1 VSNTRRLR
9 AVTAVVSLSLS
20 LALAGSFAQA
30 YAAPAATGGKA
41 TGAGPTSAV
50 PGNATPSGDSADVT
64 LDAWGDGSGYH
75 LDVGRGSANLGWRE
89 VAVLKPAGLDE
100 SGWTGYQ
107 CVSGDGRFAAV
118 AVAPLAVMNLQ
129 SARDRGGF
137 AYSVNLS
144 TGKVVAI
151 ASGVA
156 LKYFSPGCGIA
167 DQAAFTVSLGSNEER
182 TEVISASLATGAV
195 TQSVTVAGQVTSTV
209 PTAAGLVGAM
219 GSHLVRLPAGST
231 GEPTLLAPTGGDV
244 YDLHPTADGGVSFLN
259 ATANSGTATAGHEK
273 GGKLTRLA
281 TGPLT
286 RLQLFGG
293 RAGHT
298 VLSGSISSDPA
309 ANAAAADKVVLD
321 AGLAGGAST
330 ASLDG
335 TVLLGD
341 PPGQHTDP
349 QVLLTS
355 TRTLSSGSRPTS
367 TVRPVVATAGYHP
380 PGVLS
385 QPAEPRQ
392 QVKLQPRGDTAYVPP
407 KSATPKSATP
417 QAGVPGTATPGV
429 VTPNI
434 AQTPTCAVPRLD
446 QNKQVMQPSPAQV
459 NWAAQ
464 LAEQGLLTAANG
476 YSRPA
481 GWDNLG
487 LVAYAP
493 SDDFAPIPLSHP
505 SGSTTSLVPRSVYE
519 AIMAQESNFSQA
531 SWHAPKGMAGDPLIA
546 DYYGAGGDIVSINY
560 AGADCGYGI
569 GQVTAG
575 MRTGDTQFSAHG
587 QIKIAVDYQE
597 NMAAGLQILES
608 TWNQLYAAGIT
619 ANGGDPKY
627 LENWYFAIWAYNSG
641 IQPNAANGNTT
652 GCTPG
657 PSCTGPDG
665 TWGMGWSNNPE
676 NPDYPPSRLPYLQAT
691 YADAAHPSSW
701 PYQERVLGWM
711 ASPIQRYNAAAYSP
725 PTYHGVSWVQP
736 APFTT
741 MCSIS
746 ANHCDPNT
754 LNSSQPD
761 AGHCQLDD
769 YECWWHAPV
778 TWISTCSTTCT
789 TSSYEVSGGSEP
801 SNPSPNPPTCGIDNS
816 VVASN
821 AIIVDDQS
829 SPPTNLQ
836 GCGNNYTS
844 NGTFSMHYGTNSN
857 GDPIGA
863 IDVHQLGAGLGGHI
877 LFTHTEDGSNANL
890 INTGTWTPNLPSL
903 QYYKIKLHLP
913 ALGADATNVIYTVNP
928 GGGASPWKIRVNQA
942 WNTETWVTI
951 GTFAMQNGG
960 TVVLDN
966 RSTSIPGSGSKYS
979 DYDVG
984 FDGIAF
990 IPEGGTPGTPIGGPP
1005 GVQDEPKGS
1014 NPAWV
1019 QCGCGKRTA
1028 GDPVDTSTGYFGDT
1042 FTDLS
1047 TPGRGMPL
1055 NFTRSYAESTADPA
1069 GPNGSAAVNGPF
1081 GYGWTFSYNLKAVT
1095 NATTGAVAIVQEDG
1109 SQVAFSN
1116 ASGVYT
1122 TVEPRNDATLT
1133 KSGTT
1138 YTYTR
1143 RGHDIFLFDTAT
1155 GHLTAE
1161 QDLAGAHAPTPYKT
1175 TLAYNSS
1182 GQLSTITDPGGRVYT
1197 LTWTSGHI
1205 TQLKDGAGQTVSY
1218 SYDASNDLTDVLG
1231 VGTTRSPSVLNDDHM
1246 QFAYNTTTHLMTS
1259 MRTPKNYGGA
1269 ATAVTAMTYDSAER
1283 VLTQTDALGRV
1294 TTFNYGPSSTPSLT
1308 AGQTLVTDPSG
1319 HKTLDSYA
1327 NGLLTSETKGYG
1339 TSAAATTS
1347 YTYDPVSL
1355 GVSTE
1360 SDPNGNLL
1368 TFSYD
1373 DHGNRISSSDA
1384 DGRTTNY
1391 SYDAADDL
1399 TEVVD
1404 PMGVAT
1410 VNVYDQAG
1418 HISTGTGTTNSGT
1431 FTWGDVTSSTVTLAN
1446 NIVESVTGNFG
1457 PAPTRTTNYY
1467 YDTAADPAD
1476 RTRSVDPGG
1485 FTTTMTYDSVG
1496 DLVSSTDPLSR
1507 KTLHGYDTARGWLTS
1522 TVAPTGTA
1530 AGVLATCTPPAA
1542 GCTTYTH
1549 DLYGNTTVTTDPLGH
1564 TEKSAYDADGNKISD
1579 TDGNN
1584 NTTAYTFDAADQAVK
1599 TTRPDSTTEVSTYNG
1614 DGTLYTVTDPGGFIT
1629 THTYDAQGR
1638 AVTVTNPD
1646 SRVTTTN
1653 YDAAGH
1659 VISSKDAAGAVTT
1672 NTIDPAGQVTAIS
1685 YSDGV
1690 TPNITGISYDAD
1702 GRKVSMTDGTG
1713 TSSWSFD
1720 TFGELTSSVNGVGAT
1735 TTYGYDS
1742 RGDETSIKYPDAKTV
1757 TNGYDNAGQL
1767 SSVKDAASNTST
1779 FGYTADGENS
1789 TISYPNSTK
1798 VTNAYNNADQQT
1810 GTTLTSGSTT
1820 LGAISYGRDNEGQ
1833 VSSRTPSGSIPGTA
1847 QTYTYTAMEQVKSD
1861 STGSF
1866 SYDGSNNPTGITGA
1880 TQKFDSAGQLC
1891 WSTTAAVTGT
1901 PGCTAPPSGSTGYTF
1916 NADGE
1921 RTASTPATG
1930 TASSFA
1936 YNQSAEL
1943 TSATTPSGSGI
1954 YAYDGNGLRT
1964 SKKVGSTTTQY
1975 SWGVKDSNNVLLSDG
1990 TTDYVYGPGGIVIEQ
2005 TSSSAVSYLVHDQ
2018 LGSTVALTSSAGAVS
2033 GGYSYST
2040 VGKVL
2045 SHTGT
2050 VVTPIQYGDGYTDAE
2065 TGLVY
2070 LQARY
2075 YDAGTDQFLTIDPA
2089 LASTMEPY
2097 AYVDDNPLNRIDPF
2111 GLSWYNPTTWSK
2123 KTWEGVGVGLG
2134 AVALAATGV
2143 GLVAELGTA
2152 ATIGVSALALGSGAG
2167 ATYLDYGP
2175 CVHEHVGLACGGLIM
2190 GAAGLL
2196 YGGVGA
2202 AFDIFGAG
2210 ETAEMVATGLNI
2222 QSMLL
2227 GGTGTLIDGYGLAQ
2241 ELFFPTPEQKLESK
2255 GGPFGEGTEAG
2266 KDWECAG

>member
-1 VSNTRRLR
+1 MSNSSRLR
-9 AVTAVVSLSLS
+9 AVTTVVALSLS
-20 LALAGSFAQA
+20 LAASVTQA
-30 YAAPAATGGKA
+30 YATPAARPAASGRGASSGSASSATRA
-41 TGAGPTSAV
+41 TGP
-50 PGNATPSGDSADVT
+50 ADLT
-64 LDAWGDGSGYH
+64 LDGWGDGSGYH
-75 LDVGRGSANLGWRE
+75 LDVGRGSANLAWRE
-89 VAVLKPAGLDE
+89 VAVLRPAGLDE
-100 SGWTGYQ
+100 AGWTGYQ
-107 CVSGDGRFAAV
+107 CVSGDGRYAAV
-118 AVAPLAVMNLQ
+118 AVEPLSVVNLQ
-129 SARDRGGF
+129 SARDRGAF

-144 TGKVVAI
+144 TGKVVAL

-156 LKYFSPGCGIA
+156 LKYFSPGCGLS
-167 DQAAFTVSLGSNEER
+167 DRAAFTVSLGSNEER
-182 TEVISASLATGAV
+182 TEVISANLATGAIE
-195 TQSVTVAGQVTSTV
+195 QAVTVAGQVTSTV

-219 GSHLVRLPAGST
+219 GSHLVKLPSGST

-244 YDLHPTADGGVSFLN
+244 YDLHPTVDGGVSFLN
-259 ATANSGTATAGHEK
+259 ATANSSTAIARHEK
-273 GGKLTRLA
+273 DGKLTTLA

-298 VLSGSISSDPA
+298 VLSGSVSSDPA
-309 ANAAAADKVVLD
+309 ANAAAADQVVLD
-321 AGLAGGAST
+321 AGLTSGASA
-330 ASLDG
+330 ASMDG
-335 TVLLGD
+335 TVLLGN
-341 PPGQHTDP
+341 PIGKQTVP

-355 TRTLSSGSRPTS
+355 TRTVRTGSRPTS
-367 TVRPVVATAGYHP
+367 PVRPTLATAAYYP
-380 PGVLS
+380 PGVLN
-385 QPAEPRQ
+385 QPVEPRQ
-392 QVKLQPRGDTAYVPP
+392 QVPLQPRGDTAYAAP
-407 KSATPKSATP
+407 KTGKPGPATPNTA
-417 QAGVPGTATPGV
+417 QA
-429 VTPNI
+429 
-434 AQTPTCAVPRLD
+434 PTCAVPRLD
-446 QNKQVMQPSPAQV
+446 ENKQVMQPSPAQA

-505 SGSTTSLVPRSVYE
+505 AGSTTTLVPRSVYE

-546 DYYGAGGDIVSINY
+546 DYYGAAGDIISINY

-575 MRTGDTQFSAHG
+575 MRVGDTQFSAHG
-587 QIKIAVDYQE
+587 QLKIAVDYQE

-627 LENWYFAIWAYNSG
+627 LENWYFATWAYNSG

-657 PSCTGPDG
+657 PTCTGPDG

-676 NPDYPPSRLPYLQAT
+676 NPDYPPSRLPYLQAS

-711 ASPIQRYNAAAYSP
+711 ASPIQRYNGAAYSP
-725 PTYHGVSWVQP
+725 PTYHGTSWVQP
-736 APFTT
+736 APFST
-741 MCSIS
+741 MCTIS
-746 ANHCDPNT
+746 GNHCDPNT
-754 LNSSQPD
+754 LNSTQPD
-761 AGHCQLDD
+761 AGHCQLND

-778 TWISTCSTTCT
+778 TWISTCSTTCA

-801 SNPSPNPPTCGIDNS
+801 SNPTPNPPTCAIDSS
-816 VVASN
+816 VVPSN
-821 AIIVDDQS
+821 AIIVDDQT

-836 GCGNNYTS
+836 GCGSSYTS
-844 NGTFSMHYGTNSN
+844 NGTFSYHYGTNAN

-863 IDVHQLGAGLGGHI
+863 IDTHQLGAGLGGHI
-877 LFTHTEDGSNANL
+877 LFTHTEDGSNPDL

-928 GGGASPWKIRVNQA
+928 GGAASPWKVRVNQA

-960 TVVLDN
+960 NVVLTN
-966 RSTSIPGSGSKYS
+966 QSTTVPGSGSTYS

-990 IPEGGTPGTPIGGPP
+990 IPQGGTPGTPIGGPP
-1005 GVQDEPKGS
+1005 TVQDEPRGS

-1019 QCGCGKRTA
+1019 QCGCGERTA
-1028 GDPVDTSTGYFGDT
+1028 GDPVDTATGYFGDT

-1055 NFTRSYAESTADPA
+1055 NFTRSYASSIADPA
-1069 GPNGSAAVNGPF
+1069 GPNAAAAVNGPF

-1095 NATTGAVAIVQEDG
+1095 NATTGAVTIVQEDG
-1109 SQVAFSN
+1109 SQVAFGN
-1116 ASGVYT
+1116 AGGSYT
-1122 TVEPRNDATLT
+1122 AVVPRNDATLT

-1143 RGHDIFLFDTAT
+1143 RGHEIFGFDTAT
-1155 GHLTAE
+1155 GRMTTE
-1161 QDLAGAHAPTPYKT
+1161 QDLAGAHAPTPYRT
-1175 TLAYNSS
+1175 SLAYNTS

-1205 TQLKDGAGQTVSY
+1205 TQLKDGAGRTVSY
-1218 SYDASNDLTDVLG
+1218 AYDAFNDLTDVLG

-1246 QFAYNTTTHLMTS
+1246 QYGYNTATHLMTS
-1259 MRTPKNYGGA
+1259 MRTPNNYGGA
-1269 ATAVTAMTYDSAER
+1269 ANAVTAMTYDSAER
-1283 VLTQTDALGRV
+1283 VLTQTDPIGRV
-1294 TTFNYGPSSTPSLT
+1294 TTFNYGPSSTPSLA

-1339 TSAAATTS
+1339 TTAAATTS

-1355 GVSTE
+1355 GISTE
-1360 SDPNGNLL
+1360 SDANGNLL

-1373 DHGNRISSSDA
+1373 DHGNKTSSSDA

-1399 TEVVD
+1399 TEVID
-1404 PMGVAT
+1404 PSGVA
-1410 VNVYDQAG
+1410 VVRLFDQAG
-1418 HISTGTGTTNSGT
+1418 HVTTGAGTTNNGT
-1431 FTWGDVTSSTVTLAN
+1431 FTWGELTSSTVTLAN
-1446 NIVESVTGNFG
+1446 NIVESTTGNFG

-1467 YDTAADPAD
+1467 YDTAADPGD

-1485 FTTTMTYDSVG
+1485 FSTTLTYDSAG
-1496 DLVSSTDPLSR
+1496 DVLSSTDPLGR

-1542 GCTTYTH
+1542 GCSTFAH
-1549 DLYGNTTVTTDPLGH
+1549 DLYGHTTITTDPLGH
-1564 TEKSAYDADGNKISD
+1564 TEKAAYDADGNKVSE

-1584 NTTAYTFDAADQAVK
+1584 NATGYTYDAADQATK
-1599 TTRPDSTTEVSTYNG
+1599 TTRSDATTVISTYNG
-1614 DGTLYTVTDPGGFIT
+1614 DGTLNTVKDAAGFVT
-1629 THTYDAQGR
+1629 TYGYDGQGR
-1638 AVTVTNPD
+1638 RVSATNPD
-1646 SRVTTTN
+1646 SRVTTTG

-1659 VISSKDAAGAVTT
+1659 IVSSKDPAGATTT
-1672 NTIDPAGQVTAIS
+1672 NTVDPAGQVTAIS

-1690 TPNITGISYDAD
+1690 TPNISAIRYDAD
-1702 GRKVSMTDGTG
+1702 GRRLAMTDGSG
-1713 TSSWSFD
+1713 TSTWAYDS
-1720 TFGELTSSVNGVGAT
+1720 FGEITTTTNGAGATSS
-1735 TTYGYDS
+1735 YGYDS
-1742 RGDETSIKYPDAKTV
+1742 RGNATSITYPDATTV

-1767 SSVKDAASNTST
+1767 SSVKDAAANTST
-1779 FGYTADGENS
+1779 LGYTADGENS
-1789 TISYPNSTK
+1789 TITYPNGTK
-1798 VTNAYNNADQQT
+1798 LTNGFNNADQQT
-1810 GTTLTSGSTT
+1810 STTLTSGATT
-1820 LGAISYGRDNEGQ
+1820 VGAITYGRDNEGQ
-1833 VSSRTPSGSIPGTA
+1833 VSSRTPSGSIPGTS
-1847 QTYTYTAMEQVKSD
+1847 QTYTYTALEQVKTD

-1866 SYDGSNNPTGITGA
+1866 SYDAAANPTGVTGA
-1880 TQKFDSAGQLC
+1880 TQKFDAAGQLC
-1891 WSTTAAVTGT
+1891 WSTTATVTGSPT
-1901 PGCTAPPSGSTGYTF
+1901 CTTPPSGSTSYTF
-1916 NADGE
+1916 NVDGE
-1921 RTASTPATG
+1921 RTATTPATG
-1930 TASSFA
+1930 TASSFG
-1936 YNQSAEL
+1936 YNQAAEL
-1943 TSATTPSGSGI
+1943 KSANTASGSGT
-1954 YAYDGNGLRT
+1954 YSYDGSGLRT
-1964 SKKVGSTTTQY
+1964 AKTVAGVTTLF
-1975 SWGVKDSNNVLLSDG
+1975 SWGVKDGNNVLLADG
-1990 TTDYVYGPGGIVIEQ
+1990 STDYVYGPGGLVIEQ
-2005 TSSSAVSYLVHDQ
+2005 TGSGGVSYLVHDQ

-2040 VGKVL
+2040 TGKTL

-2050 VVTPIQYGDGYTDAE
+2050 SQTPIQYGDGYTDTE
-2065 TGLVY
+2065 TALVY

-2075 YDAGTDQFLTIDPA
+2075 FDPATDQFLTIDPA

-2097 AYVDDNPLNRIDPF
+2097 AYVDNNPLNRIDPL
-2111 GLSWYNPTTWSK
+2111 GLSWYNPTTWTK
-2123 KTWEGVGVGLG
+2123 KTWEGIGVGLG

-2143 GLVAELGTA
+2143 GLAVDLGVAGTA
-2152 ATIGVSALALGSGAG
+2152 IVGGVAVGSGVG
-2167 ATYLDYGP
+2167 ATLLDAKP
-2175 CVHEHVGLACGGLIM
+2175 CLKEHEGLACAGFVM
-2190 GAAGLL
+2190 GAIGSA

-2202 AFDIFGAG
+2202 GFDLAEALGAG
-2210 ETAEMVATGLNI
+2210 NAGILAEGLDI
-2222 QSMLL
+2222 QAMLI
-2227 GGTGTLIDGYGLAQ
+2227 GGTGTAIDAYALIK
-2241 ELFFPTPEQKLESK
+2241 ELVDPSPEQKFEGR
-2255 GGPFGEGTEAG
+2255 GGAFGPGSGAG
-2266 KDWECAG
+2266 EDWKCGE